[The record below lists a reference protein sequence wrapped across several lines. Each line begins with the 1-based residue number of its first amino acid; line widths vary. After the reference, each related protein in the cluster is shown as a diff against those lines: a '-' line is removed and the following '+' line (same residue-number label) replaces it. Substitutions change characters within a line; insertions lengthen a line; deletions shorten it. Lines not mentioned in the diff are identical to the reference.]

1 MKIFKLGQ
9 IEEETII
16 RECLSALSVKGSVLL
31 VPTETVYGLVC
42 KASDR
47 DATRKIYELKKR
59 SENKPLALFVH
70 DTEMLK
76 KTNALLLPA
85 AEKLASK
92 LCPGPVTII
101 VPDKS
106 GNSRTGFRIPDHS
119 FILNLLKGLGEPL
132 ASTSANLSGKPP
144 ALTVAEALADFNGE
158 PELVVDN
165 GPLPENAVASTV
177 VDFSADGFKILREG
191 PISEKTIRDI
201 ISE

>member
-9 IEEETII
+9 IDEETLV
-16 RECLSALSVKGSVLL
+16 RECLGALSVKGSVLL

-42 KASDR
+42 RASDKE
-47 DATRKIYELKKR
+47 AAKKIYELKKR

-76 KTNALLLPA
+76 KTDALLLPA
-85 AEKLASK
+85 AEKLASR
-92 LCPGPVTII
+92 LCPGPLTII

-106 GNSRTGFRIPDHS
+106 GNSKTGFRIPDHG
-119 FILNLLKGLGEPL
+119 FILELLRKLGEPL

-158 PELVVDN
+158 PELAVDN
-165 GPLPENAVASTV
+165 GPLPENAIASTV
-177 VDFSADGFKILREG
+177 VDFSADGFRILREG
-191 PISEKTIRDI
+191 PVSEKTVRDI
-201 ISE
+201 LG